1 MSRYRVVITDN
12 LFDDCLV
19 EEQVFQG
26 ESVDLEIYSRMDRSE
41 LLEKVRTDDALL
53 LNMVHA
59 VRNFI
64 ESIEKCRIIS
74 RYGIG
79 YDNVDVQAAREKGI
93 HVGIVPDYCAVEV
106 AEHAAAMLLSVARR
120 IPQRHEL
127 VRKGHWRDSPGHTL
141 FRIQGSVLGIL
152 GYGRTGQALHRQVAG
167 FGFSR
172 VVVHSRGLKPGTVL
186 PCGAEAVCLE
196 ELLTLSDYLSVHL
209 PLTDETRYM
218 LDDERLHSM
227 KEGAVLIN
235 TARGGILDEKALYSA
250 LTSGPLRA
258 AGLDVLDSEPPDP
271 DNPLLSLD
279 NVVISDHE
287 AYYSEQSVVDLKRKT
302 AENVL
307 SVLKTGRPVCGVE
320 E

>member
-1 MSRYRVVITDN
+1 M
-12 LFDDCLV
+12 
-19 EEQVFQG
+19 
-26 ESVDLEIYSRMDRSE
+26 DLEIYSRMDRSE
-41 LLEKVRTDDALL
+41 LLEKVRTADALL

-59 VRNFI
+59 DRNFI
-64 ESIEKCRIIS
+64 ESLEKCRIIS